1 MDAVLD
7 STDLSSELGGR
18 DGGGWG
24 FSEGREPAG
33 PRGVGRGEHN
43 RALCRYNLQS
53 LIGDGRI
60 RCDILDSP
68 VFPG

>member
-1 MDAVLD
+1 MAAVLD

-33 PRGVGRGEHN
+33 TRGAERGEHDS
-43 RALCRYNLQS
+43 AQCRYNLQP
-53 LIGDGRI
+53 LTGD
-60 RCDILDSP
+60 S
-68 VFPG
+68 